1 MLKRLAA
8 ILLASALLVI
18 PGTAF
23 AQSKP
28 PAKPATPTMAPAKP
42 AATQAKP
49 STRNASADLIDLNS
63 ASKET
68 LETLPGIG
76 DALAAKIIAGRPY
89 RAKNDLVTKKIIP
102 QATYA
107 KIKDKVIAKQK

>member
-1 MLKRLAA
+1 MLKRLSAV
-8 ILLASALLVI
+8 LFGSALLLL
-18 PGTAF
+18 PASMAS
-23 AQSKP
+23 AQ
-28 PAKPATPTMAPAKP
+28 AKPAAKPAATAPAKP

-49 STRNASADLIDLNS
+49 AAKPAGDLVDLNS
-63 ASKET
+63 ASKDT

-76 DALAAKIIAGRPY
+76 DAYADKIIGGRPY
-89 RAKNDLVTKKIIP
+89 KAKSELVTKKIIP

>member
-1 MLKRLAA
+1 MLKRLSAV
-8 ILLASALLVI
+8 LFGSALLLL
-18 PGTAF
+18 PASMAS
-23 AQSKP
+23 AQ
-28 PAKPATPTMAPAKP
+28 AKP

-49 STRNASADLIDLNS
+49 AAKPAGDLIDLNS
-63 ASKET
+63 ASKDT

-76 DALAAKIIAGRPY
+76 DVYADKIIGGRPY
-89 RAKNDLVTKKIIP
+89 KAKSELVTKKIIP